1 MWSEKSWSNLLG
13 EAALVRA
20 MSPGAGMEVKTMNIR
35 GGVSRNTLH
44 DQAAVTY
51 PQGLGLFINS
61 TLPLLMGLG
70 LLHCCPAQFLVKT
83 KVI

>member
-13 EAALVRA
+13 EVGLVRA
-20 MSPGAGMEVKTMNIR
+20 MSPGARMEVKAMNIR
-35 GGVSRNTLH
+35 GRVSRNTLR

-51 PQGLGLFINS
+51 PQGLGLFVNS
-61 TLPLLMGLG
+61 TLPLLMGPG
-70 LLHCCPAQFLVKT
+70 LLHCCPAQLLVKT